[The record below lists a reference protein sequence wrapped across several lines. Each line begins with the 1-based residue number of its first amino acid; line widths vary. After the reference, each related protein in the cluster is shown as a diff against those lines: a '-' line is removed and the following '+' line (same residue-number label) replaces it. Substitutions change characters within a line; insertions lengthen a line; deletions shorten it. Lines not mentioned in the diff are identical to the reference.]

1 MTTALQIAMIAGAL
15 VGLGLSM
22 LVWRFRPAQ
31 VDLAT
36 ALDRLSPDRSLSAQ
50 DEGAVEVGA
59 AEGDARDKLGRWAMR
74 TLPLD
79 SLGAPPYR
87 ELALMRIPVHRF
99 YGEKVL
105 FALVGALLPA
115 LLLLFL
121 GNFGFGLPW
130 IITPIGSI
138 AGAIGMFF
146 LPDYNVKDD
155 AKAARKEFGRALAS
169 YIDLVALERNSG
181 SGPRQAMEIAAN
193 IGDSWVFRRLA
204 EELSR
209 SRWSGLPPWDALRK
223 LSDELGLPELADL
236 ADIMRLSGEEGAQV
250 YPAPIKGTAIPPFV
264 KVRAC
269 IDESGTHLVNA
280 SGTKVKGSGGK
291 GPRPVS
297 FHVLNRSWPNTDT
310 WRIAWQ
316 EDIKGSC

>member
-31 VDLAT
+31 ADLAT
-36 ALDRLSPDRSLSAQ
+36 ALDRLSPDRSLSAH
-50 DEGAVEVGA
+50 DEGPVEAGA

-115 LLLLFL
+115 MLLLFL

-250 YPAPIKGTAIPPFV
+250 YQTLRSRSQSMRTAELNSALADANATGERMSIPMSALGLIFMAILVAPSLLQII
-264 KVRAC
+264 
-269 IDESGTHLVNA
+269 
-280 SGTKVKGSGGK
+280 GS
-291 GPRPVS
+291 
-297 FHVLNRSWPNTDT
+297 
-310 WRIAWQ
+310 
-316 EDIKGSC
+316 